1 MQLSL
6 GNLEHAR
13 NSLKGD
19 SRRSIAASLEDLK
32 MPRAHKS
39 GYFLE
44 FMTQK
49 IETNVC
55 YNILNRTKT
64 HCRYEGR
71 QWQNW
76 FQTILNY
83 PCGF

>member
-1 MQLSL
+1 MRLSL

-32 MPRAHKS
+32 MPLAHKS
-39 GYFLE
+39 GYLLE
-44 FMTQK
+44 FRRQK

-55 YNILNRTKT
+55 
-64 HCRYEGR
+64 
-71 QWQNW
+71 
-76 FQTILNY
+76 
-83 PCGF
+83 